1 MSPPGFPTCGG
12 NGPEQRGTDPVDH
25 GSGELIGSLDDLA
38 YNDDGSVDLFF
49 GPEKPEGISEENF
62 VLTKPGEGWFA
73 YFRFYGPLE
82 PYFDKTWAPNDF
94 ERISK

>member
-1 MSPPGFPTCGG
+1 
-12 NGPEQRGTDPVDH
+12 
-25 GSGELIGSLDDLA
+25 
-38 YNDDGSVDLFF
+38 
-49 GPEKPEGISEENF
+49 